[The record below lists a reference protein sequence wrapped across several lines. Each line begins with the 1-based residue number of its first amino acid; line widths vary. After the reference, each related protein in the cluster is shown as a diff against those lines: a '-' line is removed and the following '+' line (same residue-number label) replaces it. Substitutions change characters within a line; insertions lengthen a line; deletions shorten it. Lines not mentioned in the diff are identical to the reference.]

1 MKTTIL
7 VILLT
12 IIAKLFGFARNI
24 VLSYFFGASVVSDAY
39 LVALSI
45 PEVLYDFVIIGIST
59 SFIPI
64 YSQVRKKEGDKASLH
79 YTNNVI
85 NHILVFTAF
94 LFFFGFIFSE
104 ELVKLFASGFYGQRL
119 SLTIELTR
127 MVLFSM
133 FFTSMVTIFNSYL
146 QQQRNFITPALVGIP
161 LNLTI
166 IIGIIVAYYTDP
178 VVLGISYSLATLS
191 QLFFI
196 VPAARKHGFRYQRVF
211 DSKNPYL
218 YKLIQ
223 IALPVMIGTS
233 VNQINVLVNRTIS
246 SQLAVGSI
254 SALNYSYQL
263 VFFVQ
268 GVFALSVS
276 SIIFPIISDYAVEK
290 RFTEFKGIIT
300 QSISLIYL
308 IIFPITVGAMIFPEQ
323 VVGILFG
330 RGNFDD
336 TAIKLTA
343 LSLIGY
349 AVGMIG
355 NAFREVLS
363 RSFYALN
370 DSRTPMRNAMFGVVI
385 NVVLAITLSKPLGV
399 MGLSL
404 ASSIASTVTSL
415 LLLIQL
421 RHKVGRLNLSSFF
434 KSAVKATVSGVIMG
448 AVCLWSYDF
457 LLAQTSPLISLVLA
471 VIIGAVTYFVL
482 LIVLR
487 ESEVSFAIAKA
498 KELISRKE

>member
-1 MKTTIL
+1 MKTTLL

-64 YSQVRKKEGDKASLH
+64 FSQVRKKEGEQASLQ

-85 NHILVFTAF
+85 NHIFVFTGF
-94 LFFFGFIFSE
+94 LFLFGFIFSE

-119 SLTIELTR
+119 SFTIELTR
-127 MVLFSM
+127 LVLFSM

-146 QQQRNFITPALVGIP
+146 QQQRNFIIPALVGIP

-166 IIGIIVAYYTDP
+166 IIGIIVAYYTNP
-178 VVLGISYSLATLS
+178 VVLGISYSVATLS

-196 VPAARKHGFRYQRVF
+196 VPAARKNGFRYQRVF

-268 GVFALSVS
+268 GVFALSISNV
-276 SIIFPIISDYAVEK
+276 IFPIISDYAVEK
-290 RFTEFKGIIT
+290 RFTEFKGIINK
-300 QSISLIYL
+300 SVSLIYL
-308 IIFPITVGAMIFPEQ
+308 IIFPMTVGAIIFPEQ
-323 VVGILFG
+323 IIDLLFG
-330 RGNFDD
+330 RGNFDE
-336 TAIKLTA
+336 TAIQLTA
-343 LSLIGY
+343 MSLIGY
-349 AVGMIG
+349 AVGMIA

-363 RSFYALN
+363 RSFYALG
-370 DSRTPMRNAMFGVVI
+370 DSKTPMRNAMFGVVI
-385 NVVLAITLSKPLGV
+385 NVILAIVLSKPLGV

-404 ASSIASTVTSL
+404 ASSIAATVTSFL
-415 LLLIQL
+415 LLVQI

-434 KSAVKATVSGVIMG
+434 KTVVKSTIAGIVMGV
-448 AVCLWSYDF
+448 VCLWSYDF
-457 LLAQTSPLISLVLA
+457 FLARTVPFISLVLA
-471 VIIGAVTYFVL
+471 VIVGAVTYFIL

-487 ESEVSFAIAKA
+487 ESEVSYFINKA
-498 KELISRKE
+498 KDLVLRRE